1 MANVISEVPADN
13 EKAKRKFREILD
25 KAKKDYQRYKGNDQ
39 DEDEDEDDDLL
50 AQLGL

>member
-1 MANVISEVPADN
+1 
-13 EKAKRKFREILD
+13 LD
-25 KAKKDYQRYKGNDQ
+25 KAKRDYQRYKGNDQ